1 MVVDQIRNKLV
12 LEKKFIA
19 WRKIAM
25 MKYSINSKF
34 KKDTELN
41 IIWLE
46 RGSFRAPNR
55 GVFYFYKNY

>member
-1 MVVDQIRNKLV
+1 MVVDQIRKKLI

-25 MKYSINSKF
+25 MKYFINSKF
-34 KKDTELN
+34 KKDTEVN

-46 RGSFRAPNR
+46 KGSFRSPQSW
-55 GVFYFYKNY
+55 GFLFQ